1 MKKSHQLN
9 INTSSD
15 TETGSIVSSNPNKPL
30 FKDELQEAI
39 RTSFQEEF
47 VYEFA
52 KNEKNL
58 TTVTIEPLVKQV
70 ETVFNNCK
78 KIDQSK
84 MSEDEKRGVQF
95 TLEST
100 NQVYHFLT
108 ALLAEAHIKLNPE
121 ENQREKNTTH

>member
-1 MKKSHQLN
+1 MKKSNVIN
-9 INTSSD
+9 INTHSD
-15 TETGSIVSSNPNKPL
+15 TETGSMVSSRPNEPVL
-30 FKDELQEAI
+30 DDQLQEAI

-52 KNEKNL
+52 KNKNNL
-58 TTVTIEPLVKQV
+58 TTVTIEPLIKQV

-78 KIDQSK
+78 KINRTN
-84 MSEDEKRGVQF
+84 MSENEIKALDF

-108 ALLAEAHIKLNPE
+108 ALLAEAHIKLNPQPE
-121 ENQREKNTTH
+121 SEKNETQH